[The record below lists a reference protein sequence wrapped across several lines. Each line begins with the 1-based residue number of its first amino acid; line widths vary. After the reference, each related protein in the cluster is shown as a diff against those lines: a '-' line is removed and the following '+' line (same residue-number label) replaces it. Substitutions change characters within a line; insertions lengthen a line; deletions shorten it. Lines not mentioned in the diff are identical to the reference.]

1 MGRMKMVLGQG
12 NNIPQVYGNIYSK
25 ASTTAQKLA
34 GNASLSASMIERI
47 AISRPSCGSCG
58 KRG

>member
-12 NNIPQVYGNIYSK
+12 NNVPQVYGNIYSR
-25 ASTTAQKLA
+25 ASVTAQKLA
-34 GNASLSASMIERI
+34 GNASLNSSMIERI
-47 AISRPSCGSCG
+47 AISRPSGGSCG

>member
-1 MGRMKMVLGQG
+1 MVLGQG
-12 NNIPQVYGNIYSK
+12 NNIPQVYGNIYSR
-25 ASTTAQKLA
+25 ASVTAQKLA
-34 GNASLSASMIERI
+34 GNASLNSSMIDRI